1 MHRKTSYPIYLI
13 FALLL
18 LGASLTA
25 ADLPSPIK
33 ALQDNDAKVQQLLAE
48 QPGTALSSGVRAQV
62 KQHIN
67 AVFDFAE
74 LARLALGKHWDG
86 RSAAERAH
94 FSATF
99 EGIISEQ
106 NLASFVKYYREG
118 KIDYQNETVD
128 GTKAEVTAT
137 VPVREERI
145 GLVYRLHAVD
155 GRWRIYDLLVDDLST
170 AESNRKKFERYI
182 NKHSYE
188 KLMQQLEK
196 QQARLQDQ
204 ADEETKK
211 ADNAKAAATPNPM
224 PETPP
229 AKPASASETPLTIPN
244 KQATS
249 KTEPPDFTLAP
260 GKAGAIMVGMA
271 VDQIYAHF
279 DQTQT
284 RLVDRQYESKFT
296 PAIALHPNPDAP
308 QASLIALIHH
318 STDSGWTLG
327 NITVSDPRYKTA
339 QGIGVGSVLEQL
351 RVHYTVT
358 TINSKTK
365 DARLSIG
372 IETSGIHFVL
382 NTQLTDLENV
392 TLEQLQADPSLLP
405 DTARI
410 LFVQLTD

>member
-1 MHRKTSYPIYLI
+1 MHRKTSYTIYLTI
-13 FALLL
+13 ALLL
-18 LGASLTA
+18 LGTSLTA

-33 ALQDNDAKVQQLLAE
+33 ALQDNDVKVQQLLAE

-74 LARLALGKHWDG
+74 LARLALGQHWDE

-106 NLASFVKYYREG
+106 NLTRFVKYYREG

-128 GTKAEVTAT
+128 GTHAEVNAT

-155 GRWRIYDLLVDDLST
+155 GRWRVYDLLVDDLST
-170 AESNRKKFERYI
+170 AESNRTKFERYI

-188 KLMQQLEK
+188 KLIQQLEK

-204 ADEETKK
+204 AAEESQK
-211 ADNAKAAATPNPM
+211 ADVAKAAA
-224 PETPP
+224 TPP
-229 AKPASASETPLTIPN
+229 AKPASDTETPSTISIE
-244 KQATS
+244 QAAP
-249 KTEPPDFTLAP
+249 KTEPLDFTLAP
-260 GKAGAIMVGMA
+260 GKAGAITIGMA

-279 DQTQT
+279 DRTQT

-296 PAIALHPNPDAP
+296 PAIALHPNPDAA

-351 RVHYTVT
+351 RAHHTVT
-358 TINSKTK
+358 TINSKAK

-382 NTQLTDLENV
+382 NTQLTDLEDV
-392 TLEQLQADPSLLP
+392 TLEQLQADPSLVP
-405 DTARI
+405 NTARI
-410 LFVQLTD
+410 LFVQLTH